1 MNFFTLCLPFDNSDS
16 WESGHL
22 NLGRLCFAS
31 PLENKISELFKKCHI

>member
-31 PLENKISELFKKCHI
+31 PLENKISEFFKKCYI